1 MKLHSTIEGEGQP
14 FLILHG
20 FLGMA
25 DNWKTL
31 GDRWAEEGY
40 QVHLID
46 QRNHGRS
53 PHSDE
58 FSYELMADDIA
69 GYCEEHRLEN
79 IILLGHSMGGKVVMQ
94 TAHLHKDLIDKLI
107 VADIAPKEY
116 PTHHG
121 AIIHGLNQLTPESY
135 KSRKQANEE
144 LSAYIKDWGTRQF
157 LLKSL
162 YRKKQGYA
170 FRFNLPVLGESIDF
184 IGSHTPIEEPI
195 TVDTLFV
202 RGAKSDYIT
211 DADRVVIDHAFA
223 KARLATI
230 KDAGHWLHAEQPDEV
245 FAVVME
251 FLKET
256 DAK

>member
-1 MKLHSTIEGEGQP
+1 MKLHSIILGSGKP

-58 FSYELMADDIA
+58 FSYTQMADDIA
-69 GYCEEHRLEN
+69 AYCKEHSLKD
-79 IILLGHSMGGKVVMQ
+79 IILLGHSMGGKVAMMVADQ
-94 TAHLHKDLIDKLI
+94 HAKLIDKLI

-121 AIIHGLNQLTPESY
+121 SIIYGLNQLTPEKY
-135 KSRKQANEE
+135 KSRKQADEA
-144 LSAYIKDWGTRQF
+144 LAMHIKDWGTRQF

-162 YRKKQGYA
+162 YRKNPGYA
-170 FRFNLPVLGESIDF
+170 FRFNLPVLGKSIDF
-184 IGSHTPIEEPI
+184 IGEHKSFGKPIE
-195 TVDTLFV
+195 VDTLFV
-202 RGAKSDYIT
+202 RGGKSDYIT
-211 DADRVVIDHAFA
+211 DADKMLIDHAFA
-223 KARLATI
+223 KAELKTI
-230 KDAGHWLHAEQPDEV
+230 KNAGHWLHAEKPNEM
-245 FAVVME
+245 FNIVVD
-251 FLKET
+251 FIS
-256 DAK
+256 